1 MKTLYVTDLDGTLL
15 RRDQTLSDF
24 TVRTINGLVDR
35 GMCFSYATARSI
47 VTAAKVTTG
56 LSSKFPVIVHNG
68 TFIRRPDCGELLAGH
83 FFGDGAALILDD
95 LTAHGIYPIV
105 YSLMDGQ
112 EKFSYW
118 PDKSTAGMKSFIGTR
133 TNDPRE
139 RQVHCAEE
147 LYDGQPYYIT
157 CVDDRETLLP
167 FHKKYKEQFHTILY
181 EEIYSGDDFLEFMPK
196 AASKANAA
204 LELKELL
211 GCEKLVVFGDG
222 LNDLDLFHAADEA
235 YAVENAVTELK
246 AIATGIIGS
255 NESDGVAR
263 WLAENAVIA

>member
-24 TVRTINGLVDR
+24 TVNTINGLVEK
-35 GMCFSYATARSI
+35 GMHFSYATARSI
-47 VTAAKVTTG
+47 ITAAKVTPG
-56 LSSKFPVIVHNG
+56 LSTKFPVIVHNG
-68 TFIRRPDCGELLAGH
+68 TLIRRPDCGELLAGH
-83 FFGDGAALILDD
+83 FFGKDAALILDD

-118 PDKSTAGMKSFIGTR
+118 PEKSTVGMKSFIGTR
-133 TNDPRE
+133 QNDPRE
-139 RQVHCAEE
+139 RKVKDVAA

-157 CVDDRETLLP
+157 CVDDREKLLP
-167 FHKKYKEQFHTILY
+167 FYEKYKDRFHTILY

-196 AASKANAA
+196 AASKAHAV
-204 LELKELL
+204 LELKALL

-235 YAVENAVTELK
+235 YAVENAVAELK

-255 NESDGVAR
+255 NESDGVAK
-263 WLAENAVIA
+263 WLAENAVTE